1 MLTEIS
7 GVEEPP
13 TDFTDAHRWLG
24 CVGFSYGIHRIHSKL
39 GCVRGALGTAWVW
52 QGCHT
57 LLHMCKSVLS
67 VGVPLLGL
75 LVQQRLLHPLNI
87 CVDLCHLWEALL
99 CKKILC
105 VPCVLWED
113 TVCFVGAAETAAPP
127 KLASVGGSSLQE
139 DSVRS
144 VRSVGGYRLLCWCSR
159 DCCTPP
165 LSLHLWEAISR
176 MWVRGYGRMPYPP
189 MTLRLAVL
197 GDSLLDEHFELL
209 AEFGVVL
216 QQSLC
221 SVATLRQFRAVVA
234 VPRTRLLDDA
244 VLYAEVYHLA
254 NL

>member
-39 GCVRGALGTAWVW
+39 GCVRDCVGTA
-52 QGCHT
+52 GCHT
-57 LLHMCKSVLS
+57 LLHLCKSVLS
-67 VGVPLLGL
+67 VGVPLLAL
-75 LVQQRLLHPLNI
+75 LVQQRLLH
-87 CVDLCHLWEALL
+87 
-99 CKKILC
+99 
-105 VPCVLWED
+105 
-113 TVCFVGAAETAAPP
+113 
-127 KLASVGGSSLQE
+127 
-139 DSVRS
+139 
-144 VRSVGGYRLLCWCSR
+144 
-159 DCCTPP
+159 P

-197 GDSLLDEHFELL
+197 RNSLLDEHFELL

-234 VPRTRLLDDA
+234 VPRARLLDDA

>member
-24 CVGFSYGIHRIHSKL
+24 YVGFSHGIHRIHSKL
-39 GCVRGALGTAWVW
+39 GCVRGALGTAWVR
-52 QGCHT
+52 QDAIPSYICAFRAFCGRT
-57 LLHMCKSVLS
+57 
-67 VGVPLLGL
+67 PFAL
-75 LVQQRLLHPLNI
+75 LVQQRLLH
-87 CVDLCHLWEALL
+87 
-99 CKKILC
+99 
-105 VPCVLWED
+105 
-113 TVCFVGAAETAAPP
+113 
-127 KLASVGGSSLQE
+127 
-139 DSVRS
+139 
-144 VRSVGGYRLLCWCSR
+144 
-159 DCCTPP
+159 P

-176 MWVRGYGRMPYPP
+176 MWVRGYGRMPYTP

-234 VPRTRLLDDA
+234 VPRARLLDDA

>member
-39 GCVRGALGTAWVW
+39 GCVRGALGTAWVR
-52 QGCHT
+52 QDAIPSYKT
-57 LLHMCKSVLS
+57 SVLICAICGRLFS
-67 VGVPLLGL
+67 ARRFCAFRAFCGRTPFAL
-75 LVQQRLLHPLNI
+75 LVQQKLLH
-87 CVDLCHLWEALL
+87 
-99 CKKILC
+99 
-105 VPCVLWED
+105 
-113 TVCFVGAAETAAPP
+113 
-127 KLASVGGSSLQE
+127 
-139 DSVRS
+139 
-144 VRSVGGYRLLCWCSR
+144 
-159 DCCTPP
+159 P

-221 SVATLRQFRAVVA
+221 SVAPLRQFRAVVA
-234 VPRTRLLDDA
+234 VPRARLLDDA

>member
-24 CVGFSYGIHRIHSKL
+24 YVGFSHGIHRIHSKL
-39 GCVRGALGTAWVW
+39 GCVRDCVGTA
-52 QGCHT
+52 GCHT
-57 LLHMCKSVLS
+57 LLHLCKSVLS
-67 VGVPLLGL
+67 VGVPPFAL
-75 LVQQRLLHPLNI
+75 LVQQRLLHHLGLHP
-87 CVDLCHLWEALL
+87 CHLW
-99 CKKILC
+99 K
-105 VPCVLWED
+105 
-113 TVCFVGAAETAAPP
+113 
-127 KLASVGGSSLQE
+127 
-139 DSVRS
+139 
-144 VRSVGGYRLLCWCSR
+144 
-159 DCCTPP
+159 
-165 LSLHLWEAISR
+165 AISR

-197 GDSLLDEHFELL
+197 GDSLFDEHFELL
-209 AEFGVVL
+209 AKFGVVL

-234 VPRTRLLDDA
+234 VPRARLLDDA

>member
-24 CVGFSYGIHRIHSKL
+24 CVRD
-39 GCVRGALGTAWVW
+39 CVGTA
-52 QGCHT
+52 GCHT
-57 LLHMCKSVLS
+57 LLHLCKSVLS
-67 VGVPLLGL
+67 VGVPLLAL
-75 LVQQRLLHPLNI
+75 LVQQRLLHPLNF

-105 VPCVLWED
+105 VPCVLWEN

-127 KLASVGGSSLQE
+127 ELACGRQFQECGCVGMAG
-139 DSVRS
+139 
-144 VRSVGGYRLLCWCSR
+144 
-159 DCCTPP
+159 
-165 LSLHLWEAISR
+165 
-176 MWVRGYGRMPYPP
+176 MPYPP